1 MFQIKHNILLL
12 IYDKYFI
19 LRKNPL
25 FPGFER
31 IWEMSVESSQILSQ
45 LPLTWSYHFSHLT
58 TRCGLLYRLPNIKL
72 FYIIIINVDR
82 GSTFSSLP
90 GLKQI
95 NFLVS
100 DDLSL
105 NWG

>member
-45 LPLTWSYHFSHLT
+45 LPLT
-58 TRCGLLYRLPNIKL
+58 
-72 FYIIIINVDR
+72 
-82 GSTFSSLP
+82 
-90 GLKQI
+90 
-95 NFLVS
+95 
-100 DDLSL
+100 
-105 NWG
+105 